1 MKGKG
6 IKFAL
11 QALKILLTK
20 MSWFKPVCVSLRF
33 IPMYTVDQYCISKP
47 SVLLGYYQNL
57 QVNSIFNFHC

>member
-20 MSWFKPVCVSLRF
+20 ITGLSQSAYL
-33 IPMYTVDQYCISKP
+33 
-47 SVLLGYYQNL
+47 
-57 QVNSIFNFHC
+57 